1 MIPIDTLDHAKLIA
15 LRRLVRIVE
24 ESESEREA
32 RLAAA
37 KILRISDDEGGEFE
51 EVADDDHPAGRGARD
66 PDDAGDDDIP
76 SDESHGAAA
85 LKPPLPRCS
94 TPTPTLALAPALP
107 ALAPLRQQH
116 PGSDDPAATGVLN
129 TADILDAHFAAL
141 APDLTPDGTPAPPP
155 GPA

>member
-1 MIPIDTLDHAKLIA
+1 MVPIEILDHAKLIA

-37 KILRISDDEGGEFE
+37 TILRISDKEGGEFE
-51 EVADDDHPAGRGARD
+51 EVPDDDRPAGRDERD

-85 LKPPLPRCS
+85 RKPPLPRSS
-94 TPTPTLALAPALP
+94 TLTLAPALP
-107 ALAPLRQQH
+107 ALAPLHQQNA
-116 PGSDDPAATGVLN
+116 GSDDPAATGVLN